1 MNDVVR
7 TIFLFSALAVGSMRA
22 AHGADVDEALP
33 DAEPSTLQSGRPL
46 SLPALE
52 MRLRQTHAINVVE
65 KLVLKYEIAALMA
78 NLRLA
83 HESGAAEVRAL
94 RQPYDTLVTK
104 VKLSVRRD
112 AQLASD
118 ISVSRESIWTNLSDR
133 QKFVRH
139 GTDQQTATT
148 ATMITPEPR

>member
-1 MNDVVR
+1 MSSV
-7 TIFLFSALAVGSMRA
+7 SAA
-22 AHGADVDEALP
+22 AYAAEVDETLP
-33 DAEPSTLQSGRPL
+33 DPDASAVQVRKPL

-65 KLVLKYEIAALMA
+65 KLMLKSEIASLMA
-78 NLRLA
+78 SLRLA
-83 HESGAAEVRAL
+83 HESGTAEVRAL

-118 ISVSRESIWTNLSDR
+118 ISESRESIWNNLSDR
-133 QKFVRH
+133 QKFARH
-139 GTDQQTATT
+139 GSDQAAATASISS
-148 ATMITPEPR
+148 MISPR